1 MCRCPGMGMGVP
13 PFLGRKGGKDRK
25 DFRFRPWRRSREV
38 DKCRESVNVG
48 KVIAVPSPCPL
59 KKAENDNLEEMNAFL
74 GVWIADSPINVD
86 FLPHSTNVGV
96 RRNDTQRVLLPQF
109 YETHLDTVDQRS
121 AQTQRRGGLGTW
133 RCHSK
138 AYLSY
143 SYYAC
148 LILIHS
154 MAAVVAGPL
163 NLPPTD

>member
-1 MCRCPGMGMGVP
+1 MERT
-13 PFLGRKGGKDRK
+13 GRISVFARGGEAA
-25 DFRFRPWRRSREV
+25 RSISV
-38 DKCRESVNVG
+38 VTRESVNV
-48 KVIAVPSPCPL
+48 IPSPCPL

-138 AYLSY
+138 AYLT
-143 SYYAC
+143 YYAC

-154 MAAVVAGPL
+154 TAAVVAGPL